1 MHHTQDLPSACVID
15 TNVLFDAVAGGYL
28 HELFSLECAFLT
40 TDIAFREVRTIPAVD
55 LHNFGLKIRGLDG
68 KQVLEMFK
76 LRGNYPALSM
86 EDISVMVLARHTGA
100 ILLSGDGPLR
110 RAARKEGVI
119 LHGSLWVLDIL
130 VAVGRL
136 SPYKAIEAIEMMQ
149 QKGSRLPGEECDRRI
164 RDWKDMR

>member
-1 MHHTQDLPSACVID
+1 M
-15 TNVLFDAVAGGYL
+15 LFDAVAGGYL

-100 ILLSGDGPLR
+100 ILLSGEWPTPKGRPER
-110 RAARKEGVI
+110 RGHLARFPMGSGYPCRCRETLPIQGDRGNRNDAAERKPIARRGV
-119 LHGSLWVLDIL
+119 
-130 VAVGRL
+130 
-136 SPYKAIEAIEMMQ
+136 
-149 QKGSRLPGEECDRRI
+149 
-164 RDWKDMR
+164 